1 MYGTPPSV
9 KVYILLLYC
18 YDGFEEYTSRSY
30 VKILLTVY
38 NEAPTYTG
46 SGISISC
53 YVNNMCNYT
62 VNAND
67 FSDPEGDSLSFD
79 LKVKQVSGMAPY
91 SNVFPWLTFSANKKQ
106 ISGTPIFADVGTY
119 TLVV

>member
-1 MYGTPPSV
+1 
-9 KVYILLLYC
+9 
-18 YDGFEEYTSRSY
+18 
-30 VKILLTVY
+30 
-38 NEAPTYTG
+38 
-46 SGISISC
+46 
-53 YVNNMCNYT
+53 MCNYT

-119 TLVV
+119 TLVVQYSDGSNICYQEASFSILNNKPV